1 MIRRP
6 PRSTLFPYPTLSRSR
21 MRHISAVTLA
31 IATLTGLP
39 GQGAA
44 QRALKDH
51 RFWAVPR
58 VSEHR
63 ATVWTMPATPSTN
76 PIRSSMRLTV
86 LNTARP
92 ALPRLSWTQTDL
104 ALASAFTMAL
114 LVDAG
119 QTRWLAK
126 GGWHEFRETHPIL
139 GPRPNDGSMLS
150 SFTSVNRAIVAC
162 TRCPRLRAYCE
173 RVARD
178 KKREFS
184 DWEYWGKP
192 VPGLGDPQARLLV
205 VGLAPA
211 AHGANRTGRM
221 FTGDSS
227 GTWLYEAL
235 YRHGFASQ
243 PQSLSRDDGLT
254 LNDCYIAAAARCAP
268 PGNKP
273 SRLELERCRPYLAAE
288 LRLLRRVRV
297 VVTLG
302 RIAHE
307 SWLKA
312 AGWWQ
317 RLAPR
322 DRPPFG
328 HGVASHPPDGSVVI
342 ASYHPSRQ
350 NTNTGK
356 LSRTMWYAVFRRA
369 RAALEH
375 RA

>member
-1 MIRRP
+1 MTP
-6 PRSTLFPYPTLSRSR
+6 DTLST
-21 MRHISAVTLA
+21 ISSINRCIVT
-31 IATLTGLP
+31 
-39 GQGAA
+39 
-44 QRALKDH
+44 
-51 RFWAVPR
+51 
-58 VSEHR
+58 
-63 ATVWTMPATPSTN
+63 
-76 PIRSSMRLTV
+76 
-86 LNTARP
+86 
-92 ALPRLSWTQTDL
+92 
-104 ALASAFTMAL
+104 
-114 LVDAG
+114 
-119 QTRWLAK
+119 
-126 GGWHEFRETHPIL
+126 
-139 GPRPNDGSMLS
+139 
-150 SFTSVNRAIVAC
+150 C
-162 TRCPRLRAYCE
+162 TRCPRLRAYCR

-178 KKREFS
+178 KKREFA
-184 DWEYWGKP
+184 DWTYWGKP
-192 VPGLGDPQARLLV
+192 VPGFGDPDARLLV

-273 SRLELERCRPYLAAE
+273 SRVELERCRPYLAAE

-328 HGVASHPPDGSVVI
+328 HGVASHLPDGSVVI